1 MTIAAP
7 LPPAAPPHHG
17 PGRGVGAAAS
27 PHPPSPSGTTRQTMT
42 ETTAPSAPGPLGRIN
57 EIVEIIRGE
66 FQDKAK
72 QTAVGVVGC
81 LARLSATVDGQL
93 RTVVEVGDCERPD
106 NWPHDGARLKDA
118 ASDAFKRCCMRGF
131 GLGLH
136 LYSGESF
143 ALFDALVKRDETAAE

>member
-1 MTIAAP
+1 MTNQENHMQQQTQLVKPFRASLVRKNP
-7 LPPAAPPHHG
+7 TGFGDYVPHSAYVERMLYVG
-17 PGRGVGAAAS
+17 PYDF
-27 PHPPSPSGTTRQTMT
+27 
-42 ETTAPSAPGPLGRIN
+42 

-81 LARLSATVDGQL
+81 LARLSAMVDGQL

-143 ALFDALVKRDETAAE
+143 ALFDALVKRDETGAE